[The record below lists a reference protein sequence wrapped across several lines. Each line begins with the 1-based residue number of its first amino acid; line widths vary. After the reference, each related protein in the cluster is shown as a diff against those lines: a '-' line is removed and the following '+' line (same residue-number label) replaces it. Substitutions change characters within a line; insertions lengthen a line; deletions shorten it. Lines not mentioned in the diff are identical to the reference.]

1 MGMVNTIDWML
12 SHRGVAV
19 AKVINN
25 DRNTIEIIKQSENI
39 QDYSEFR
46 DFAKTN
52 NYIVVIGKG
61 TEEEN
66 RLGYFRN

>member
-1 MGMVNTIDWML
+1 MSIVNTIDWML

-39 QDYSEFR
+39 QDYSKFR
-46 DFAKTN
+46 DFAKSN
-52 NYIVVIGKG
+52 NYIVVVGKG
-61 TEEEN
+61 IEEEN
-66 RLGYFRN
+66 RLGY

>member
-1 MGMVNTIDWML
+1 MSIVNTIDWML

-46 DFAKTN
+46 NFAKSN
-52 NYIVVIGKG
+52 NYIVVVGKG
-61 TEEEN
+61 IEEEN
-66 RLGYFRN
+66 RLGY